1 VPLVLRRPFDG
12 DDADAQVVHRT
23 IMEGCTDLAAVQ
35 RTLRMSDVRVRL
47 AIGKLVEEGCV
58 AAGSASSACEREKSA
73 EAVAR
78 KPAKLL
84 VAFTDERVLSRCLS
98 LMGDIGSRPMQRSG
112 LSEFSRVTVSSQV
125 YDVVCLRG
133 EKRFSFMWELVLKT
147 SEGAIFLLKTDED
160 KDHAAFFS
168 ARAAC
173 LGKPVVRVCL
183 GATLRSSTGVHVVAT
198 PEDMLRALSVLH
210 PPAR

>member
-1 VPLVLRRPFDG
+1 
-12 DDADAQVVHRT
+12 
-23 IMEGCTDLAAVQ
+23 
-35 RTLRMSDVRVRL
+35 
-47 AIGKLVEEGCV
+47 
-58 AAGSASSACEREKSA
+58 
-73 EAVAR
+73 
-78 KPAKLL
+78 
-84 VAFTDERVLSRCLS
+84 
-98 LMGDIGSRPMQRSG
+98 MQRSG